1 MEKKMKQKYLAQI
14 KNIKDYVNQE
24 TQKIADNIRTELII
38 PFCKK
43 YNLEFIN
50 GLDFA
55 FYDGKRLYYQFE
67 TIMMPEYMREECD
80 QIFDVLDLDSEDIH
94 NQALGLLV
102 KNVTKEDYK

>member
-1 MEKKMKQKYLAQI
+1 MKQKYLDQI
-14 KNIKDYVNQE
+14 ENIKRYVNEE

-38 PFCKK
+38 PFCEK

-50 GLDFA
+50 GLDFS

-80 QIFDVLDLDSEDIH
+80 QIFDVLDSEDIY
-94 NQALGLLV
+94 NQALGCLV
-102 KNVTKEDYK
+102 KNVTKEDYNNV

>member
-1 MEKKMKQKYLAQI
+1 MEEPVKQKYLAQI

-24 TQKIADNIRTELII
+24 TQKIADNIRTELIV

-67 TIMMPEYMREECD
+67 IIMMPEHMREECN
-80 QIFDVLDLDSEDIH
+80 QIFDVLDSEDIY
-94 NQALGLLV
+94 NQALGSLV